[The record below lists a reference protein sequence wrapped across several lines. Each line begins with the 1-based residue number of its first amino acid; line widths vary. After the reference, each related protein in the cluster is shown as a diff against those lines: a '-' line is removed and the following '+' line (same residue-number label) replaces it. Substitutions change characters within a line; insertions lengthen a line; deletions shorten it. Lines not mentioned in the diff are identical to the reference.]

1 MKNYH
6 QSLFEK
12 SIIYNELYKE
22 LLSYLT
28 FEDCSNIIILNKNI
42 YNDIIKYTKAY
53 LDNKSSYVINIF
65 KKFHLLNNFISN
77 EYDKISYEYY
87 KLNRIFIDGNIHR
100 KYQALLYYTFY
111 ERKYR
116 ISLYNEQTGWKKEIV
131 DTYKTIITD
140 NPSKYDLFLLIKSM
154 PVNDSSS
161 IGW

>member
-1 MKNYH
+1 MENYH

-22 LLSYLT
+22 LLLYLT

-53 LDNKSSYVINIF
+53 LDNKSSYVINIL
-65 KKFHLLNNFISN
+65 KKFHILNKFIAN

-111 ERKYR
+111 
-116 ISLYNEQTGWKKEIV
+116 
-131 DTYKTIITD
+131 
-140 NPSKYDLFLLIKSM
+140 
-154 PVNDSSS
+154 
-161 IGW
+161 